1 MKRGKKTLVAF
12 VATLL
17 SVCLLSTSAFAD
29 SKGFT
34 TEKNSNI
41 VKHQMGWDSENYPA
55 KSIDAVFTTDEIV
68 VDGELEDA
76 YLSAEPALIENLKL
90 KDGYGLDQIESKGEV
105 RAIWDGPTLYLGITV
120 YDKDPIIDENTKKG
134 AVSNPAVAGASVT
147 TYPYAHLGGFWA
159 TWAVTESK
167 ESADSVV
174 LGIDLFNDKTPTE
187 TDTAGLVTIDI
198 DGNLYYYANN
208 NIPSLSSPVGDP

>member
-12 VATLL
+12 MATLL

-29 SKGFT
+29 SKGFA

-76 YLSAEPALIENLKL
+76 YFTAEPALIENLKL
-90 KDGYGLDQIESKGEV
+90 KDGYGLDRIESKGEV

-120 YDKDPIIDENTKKG
+120 YDKDP
-134 AVSNPAVAGASVT
+134 
-147 TYPYAHLGGFWA
+147 
-159 TWAVTESK
+159 
-167 ESADSVV
+167 
-174 LGIDLFNDKTPTE
+174 
-187 TDTAGLVTIDI
+187 
-198 DGNLYYYANN
+198 
-208 NIPSLSSPVGDP
+208 